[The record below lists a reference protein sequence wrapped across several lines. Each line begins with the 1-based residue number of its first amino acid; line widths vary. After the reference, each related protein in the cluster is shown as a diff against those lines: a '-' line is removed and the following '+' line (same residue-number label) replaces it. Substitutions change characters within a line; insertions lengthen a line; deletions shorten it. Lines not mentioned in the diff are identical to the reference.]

1 MTMKR
6 IARIAGALAVV
17 MLAPAVTPPVSA
29 QGRTPANGMEVLE
42 RMRKRYEG
50 KWYRTLTFSQKTT
63 MAGRNGGAP
72 QEETWHESLLF
83 REPAGGM
90 LRIDNGDPALGNGS
104 VSSADSTWIVRAGKL
119 SDSHGSGNP
128 FIPLI
133 ENVYL
138 QPASLTAKQIEPLK
152 FDMSRVVDGTWRG
165 RPVWMVGASSAS
177 DTTSPQF
184 WIDTDR
190 LVLVRML
197 LAIAANRPPFDI
209 QLDNLV
215 ETGGGWLAT
224 KVVMYSGGAPRQTEE
239 YYDWKT
245 KGKLDPKLFDPATW
259 STAEHWVKKP

>member
-1 MTMKR
+1 MNR
-6 IARIAGALAVV
+6 IARIASAVALVT
-17 MLAPAVTPPVSA
+17 LAPATNQAASA
-29 QGRTPANGMEVLE
+29 QGKTPANGMEVLE

-63 MAGRNGGAP
+63 MAGRNGGP
-72 QEETWHESLLF
+72 PREETWHESLLF

-90 LRIDNGDPALGNGS
+90 LRIDNGDPANGNGS
-104 VSSADSTWIVRAGKL
+104 VSTADSTWIVRAGKL
-119 SDSHGSGNP
+119 SASRGEGNP

-138 QPASLTAKQIEPLK
+138 QPASLTALQIAPLN
-152 FDMSRVVDGTWRG
+152 FDMSRVVDGTWRS
-165 RPVWMVGASSAS
+165 RPVWIVGASSAS

-190 LVLVRML
+190 LVLVRMF
-197 LAIAANRPPFDI
+197 IGTAANRPPLDI

-245 KGKLDPKLFDPATW
+245 KGKLDEGLFHPGTW
-259 STAEHWVKKP
+259 STAQHWVKKP